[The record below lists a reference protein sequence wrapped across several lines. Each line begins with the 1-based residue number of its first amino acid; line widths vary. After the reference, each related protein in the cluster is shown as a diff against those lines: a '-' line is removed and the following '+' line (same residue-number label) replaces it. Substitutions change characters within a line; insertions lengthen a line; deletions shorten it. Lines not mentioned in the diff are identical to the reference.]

1 MRKPTLLL
9 LLGPAALAL
18 LPLTACENDPPN
30 GAGPD
35 LAMDG
40 SVATFDA
47 TTSTFDAP
55 APDASTPDA
64 PPGPFVSV
72 TVDGSRGPK
81 AGVRIVFHDTK
92 GAVIETK
99 LTGADGRAIHTG
111 PTPAMASAL
120 LAVGRQPHIVT
131 WTGVEDGDELHVR
144 DEDAEEMVGIYQ
156 VTFSSFSDSGANQYF
171 VASPC
176 GTNMSYGTATEL
188 PLYGRCAGS
197 QNAVLATAR
206 TFSGN
211 VTGHSF
217 KRGNAAVTDGGTG
230 AITLGD
236 WKAPSTLTLSVL
248 NAPGDGSFDARLL
261 EVADGAG
268 FPSRIRTSEGSNV
281 VFSIATGFADA
292 YQTTIAA
299 TDATDSRRTIAKR
312 FAPSTSV
319 ALDYASLLPAIDD
332 ASLDTSNPR
341 RPIVSWTAGSSA
353 GTDGGLVQIS
363 FLGSQNKFHYW
374 TFVVPP
380 GSDTVTAPEMPAEAE
395 SFLPFAPDSGMES
408 YFRIPE
414 VLFMEADI
422 LPSYASF
429 RSRHHELLGLPL
441 GFYDFNLSALRTN
454 GTYRTT
460 RSPAV
465 GM

>member
-1 MRKPTLLL
+1 MRKPTLFL

-18 LPLTACENDPPN
+18 LPLTACENDPPD
-30 GAGPD
+30 GGGPNP
-35 LAMDG
+35 AMDG

-47 TTSTFDAP
+47 TPSNF
-55 APDASTPDA
+55 DASTPDA
-64 PPGPFVSV
+64 PAGPLVSV
-72 TVDGSRGPK
+72 TVDDSRGPK
-81 AGVRIVFHDTK
+81 AGVRVVFHDAN

-99 LTGADGRAIHTG
+99 LTGADGKATHSG
-111 PTPAMASAL
+111 PTPSMASAL
-120 LAVGRQPHIVT
+120 LAAGRQPHIVT
-131 WTGVEDGDELHVR
+131 WTGVEDGDDLHVR
-144 DEDAEEMVGIYQ
+144 DEDTEEMAGIYQ
-156 VTFSSFSDSGANQYF
+156 VTFSSFSDSGATNQYF

-188 PLYGRCAGS
+188 PLYRHCAGP
-197 QNAVLATAR
+197 QNAVLATGR
-206 TFSGN
+206 TFSGT

-217 KRGNAAVTDGGTG
+217 KKGNAAVTDGGTG

-236 WKAPSTLTLSVL
+236 WKAPSTLML
-248 NAPGDGSFDARLL
+248 NVKNDPADGSFDARLL

-268 FPSRIRTSEGSNV
+268 FASRLRYSEGSLFT
-281 VFSIATGFADA
+281 FSIATGFADA
-292 YQTTIAA
+292 YQASIAA

-319 ALDYASLLPAIDD
+319 ELDYAGLLPAIDE

-341 RPIVSWTAGSSA
+341 RPVVSWTAGSSA
-353 GTDGGLVQIS
+353 GTDGGMVQLS
-363 FLGSQNKFHYW
+363 FLGSQNTFHYW
-374 TFVVPP
+374 TFIVPP
-380 GSDTVTAPEMPAEAE
+380 GSNAVTAPEMPAEAD
-395 SFLPFAPDSGMES
+395 SFLPSAPDSGMET

-414 VLFMEADI
+414 VLFLEADI

-441 GFYDFNLSALRTN
+441 GFYDFNLPALRTN
-454 GTYRTT
+454 GTCRTT